1 MGRISASCEPMLQ
14 RQSVGRSASFLR
26 ACGHQCDFI
35 CLIDLLR
42 IGILVAGV
50 SDENEFAF
58 IRKHPG
64 LDVIGV
70 IAFGDNSTEHT
81 ELTGTRAT
89 GFLFEAANATREL
102 LAHPNEE
109 LFTSTR

>member
-1 MGRISASCEPMLQ
+1 
-14 RQSVGRSASFLR
+14 
-26 ACGHQCDFI
+26 
-35 CLIDLLR
+35 
-42 IGILVAGV
+42 
-50 SDENEFAF
+50 
-58 IRKHPG
+58 
-64 LDVIGV
+64 LDTVGV

>member
-1 MGRISASCEPMLQ
+1 MLQ

-26 ACGHQCDFI
+26 A
-35 CLIDLLR
+35 R
-42 IGILVAGV
+42 GV